1 MTLLGTSTRTQC
13 RSLYTTTRRRTRTA
27 ARGVC
32 RTRASVR
39 DASTTQQHRRDTLLW
54 LSMATILPQM
64 GHEESALAV
73 AGETAY
79 DFSLSYNGEAFPLS
93 YLKNKVTVFVNVAS
107 E

>member
-1 MTLLGTSTRTQC
+1 MTLPGNSTRAQC
-13 RSLYTTTRRRTRTA
+13 RSLHSVLPTTRT

-32 RTRASVR
+32 RTKARVR
-39 DASTTQQHRRDTLLW
+39 DASTTHHRRDTLLW
-54 LSMATILPQM
+54 VSMATLLPQM

-73 AGETAY
+73 PGETAY

>member
-1 MTLLGTSTRTQC
+1 
-13 RSLYTTTRRRTRTA
+13 
-27 ARGVC
+27 
-32 RTRASVR
+32 
-39 DASTTQQHRRDTLLW
+39 
-54 LSMATILPQM
+54 MATILPQM